1 LCSIRVEEDSVQN
14 IDEIRD
20 RLEVAID
27 VAREAGKIAIEF
39 FHKAE
44 RGLLEV
50 TAKGIQ
56 DYVTLAD
63 RKVEEYIRRLLE
75 QAFPN
80 DGFWGEENT
89 GREETQGLW
98 VVDPIDGTGNFIRG
112 IDIWCISIA
121 YQFNY
126 ETQLGVVFEPVR
138 DRLYSARLGHGAFSN
153 GQPIKVSK
161 DVAHQNSMMILGH
174 SFRRPM
180 GTHIEAINHLNNQLI
195 DYRLFGA
202 AALGLAYVAAGKAEA
217 FFEAHLN
224 SWDALAGLLIV
235 EEAGGRCSTFSGRDT
250 LIHGGPVLAC
260 TASLWPITKSLLSM
274 SQDVEK

>member
-1 LCSIRVEEDSVQN
+1 MEENRVPKSNQT
-14 IDEIRD
+14 RD

-27 VAREAGKIAIEF
+27 VAREAGKIAIDF

-44 RGLLEV
+44 QGLLEV
-50 TAKGIQ
+50 TSKGVQ

-98 VVDPIDGTGNFIRG
+98 VVDPIDGTGNFVRG

-126 ETQLGVVFEPVR
+126 ETLLGVVYEPVR

-153 GQPIKVSK
+153 GQPIEVSK
-161 DVAHQNSMMILGH
+161 NVAHQISMMILGH

-180 GTHIEAINHLNNQLI
+180 GAHIDAINHLNNQLI
-195 DYRLFGA
+195 EYRLFGA

-235 EEAGGRCSTFSGRDT
+235 EEAGGRCSSFSGRDS

-260 TASLWPITKSLLSM
+260 IASLWPITEPLLKLPK
-274 SQDVEK
+274 DAET